1 MLRAEL
7 KAAYIWRWPGRE
19 KASSGETWLRMLPM
33 ISRRKFLA
41 ALTASLSFLPESL
54 AEADYRKPANR
65 NVRWALSEALWNY
78 YPPCAFT
85 DILDVMAET
94 GFIGVRL
101 SGFPHVLDKFGLTPA
116 QMLREVSRRNL
127 HVVTISWN
135 GALIDPAARQQV
147 LESARNAMK
156 FLADFGASHLVVFSP
171 SRSAPGAGTADAFK
185 ELCARCN
192 QIGEL
197 AGEMG
202 FTAGLHNHM
211 GQMVQNQD
219 EVDRF
224 MAMTDAKLFGL
235 SPDTCHLNLA
245 GCDVVRTLSRY
256 KHRIRFLDYKDSR
269 WTTPEKDWVQPDGKV
284 YPKDSSQARF
294 FNSSYDL
301 GDGQVDFPACHRVL
315 KSAGY
320 RGWICVDLD
329 TSRLGQVAD
338 FKRCGDY
345 IVNKLEPIY
354 L

>member
-1 MLRAEL
+1 M
-7 KAAYIWRWPGRE
+7 
-19 KASSGETWLRMLPM
+19 RM
-33 ISRRKFLA
+33 SRRDFVAALSMLA
-41 ALTASLSFLPESL
+41 ASL
-54 AEADYRKPANR
+54 AQAEGDRPSNR
-65 NVRWALSEALWNY
+65 NIKWALSEALWRY
-78 YPPCAFT
+78 YPSAPFSEM
-85 DILDVMAET
+85 LEVMQET

-101 SGFPHVLDKFGLTPA
+101 AGFPRILSDYGLTQA
-116 QMLREVSRRNL
+116 QMLREVSKRNL

-135 GALIDPAARQQV
+135 GALHDPAQRQAV
-147 LESARNAMK
+147 LESARNAMR

-171 SRSAPGAGTADAFK
+171 NRKLPKAQTPAAFR

-211 GQMVQNQD
+211 DQMVQNQD

-224 MAMTDAKLFGL
+224 MAMTDPKLFGL

-245 GCDVVRTLSRY
+245 GCDVVGTLGRY
-256 KHRIRFLDYKDSR
+256 KRRIRFLDYKDSK
-269 WTTPEKDWVQPDGKV
+269 WTTPIKDWVQPNGTV
-284 YPKDSSQARF
+284 FPRDSETARF

-301 GDGQVDFPACHRVL
+301 GDGQVDFPGCHSVL
-315 KSAGY
+315 KSVDY

-329 TSRLGQVAD
+329 TARLGPLVD
-338 FKRCGDY
+338 FHRCGSY

-354 L
+354 Q